1 MSYYASD
8 VDGGY
13 FTFDERLSALSELIS
28 MIDRPGDYCVYGRF
42 PTPMPRIWNHTTGLL
57 AFPLQPAQLQDL
69 ITLGERAPYG
79 RGAETIL
86 DRSVRDCWQVSPD
99 QISVGGETWG
109 ETFNRILNR
118 AAEGLGYP
126 PEAVDAE
133 LYKILVY
140 EEGGFFAPHRDTEKV
155 TGMVATLVVSLPVA
169 GKGGELIIRHR
180 GRETIVEMCS
190 NDPSELVF
198 AAFYADCE
206 HEIRPVTEGHRA
218 CLVYNLVLTPGQNV
232 ATSAPNYAD
241 LMGQIAKEIKN
252 CFATSD
258 APEKLVWLLEHD
270 YSIAGLSFETLKN
283 TDATVGRALIAA
295 AAQADCSLHAAIV
308 HVDEYAAAAY
318 LGRDYVWEIEDIGA
332 DEYELYDIIERRCE
346 LDDWVHPDLGA
357 SAYGQLALAQNELMP
372 PERITNWEPDVNRL
386 TEASG
391 NEGATVERHY
401 RSAAFVL
408 WPAKEGPRVLA
419 QAGAKALSVLFVQS
433 EQRAATSDGNDLS
446 LDTIAAEIAEAWPA
460 PQVLHYS
467 DRDEW
472 QESGAVMLSRLCRIG
487 SRKATELFLDRVVI
501 PYYGPGLKAALIEAT
516 SELAEKDM
524 LKRLLGLVSAQCT
537 EQPEAVINLVMG
549 LSEASDQGQKVMT
562 RNALKDLIKHLCSEI
577 PVALNVHRP
586 KNAEP
591 FWYGS
596 RRQSATP
603 LPERTL
609 REIFQL
615 AWSFDLESSLAGVV
629 GNLVNA
635 PDIVPPDRTL
645 PPVLAKL
652 GTSFHAQASESEAFA
667 RFWRHSAN
675 VLLARSR
682 TTPPEPTDWVVSSN
696 DLGCG
701 CEYCAELVRFCAD
714 PVTTTHRIPVRR
726 ELRSHLRSVI
736 ERAGADLSCET
747 ERKGSPYTLIC
758 TKTRDSYT
766 RRRQQY
772 ANDIS
777 AIKRLLEV
785 ADAVP
790 EATSIAAS
798 LRAAVNCSQ
807 SNSPTTTT

>member
-1 MSYYASD
+1 MSDYAGD
-8 VDGGY
+8 TDGGY

-28 MIDRPGDYCVYGRF
+28 SIDRPGDYCVYGRF
-42 PTPMPRIWNHTTGLL
+42 HTPMPRIWNNATGVL

-69 ITLGERAPYG
+69 IALGERAPYG
-79 RGAETIL
+79 RGEETVL
-86 DRSVRDCWQVSPD
+86 DRSVRDCWQLSPD
-99 QISVGGETWG
+99 QISVAGETWG

-126 PEAVDAE
+126 PAAVRAE

-140 EEGGFFAPHRDTEKV
+140 EEGGFFASHRDTEKV

-232 ATSAPNYAD
+232 AASAPNYAD
-241 LMGQIAKEIKN
+241 LTGRIAKEIEN
-252 CFATSD
+252 CFAMSD

-283 TDATVGRALIAA
+283 TDATVGRTLIAA
-295 AAQADCSLHAAIV
+295 ASQADCVLHAAIV
-308 HVDEYAAAAY
+308 HVDECVAAAY
-318 LGRDYVWEIEDIGA
+318 LGRGYVWEVEDIGA
-332 DEYELYDIIERRCE
+332 DEYELYDTIEQSCE
-346 LDDWVHPDLGA
+346 LDDWVHPGLGTTD
-357 SAYGQLALAQNELMP
+357 YGQLALAHDELLP
-372 PERITNWEPDVNRL
+372 PERITDWEPDVSRF

-401 RSAAFVL
+401 RSAAFVV

-419 QAGAKALSVLFVQS
+419 QAGAKALSILLVQS
-433 EQRAATSDGNDLS
+433 EQGAAVSGGSDLS
-446 LDTIAAEIAEAWPA
+446 LDTIAVEIAEAWPA
-460 PQVLHYS
+460 PQALHYA

-472 QESGAVMLSRLCRIG
+472 QESSAVVLSRLCG
-487 SRKATELFLDRVVI
+487 LGNRKAAGLFLDRVVI
-501 PYYGPGLKAALIEAT
+501 PYYGSGLKAALIEAT
-516 SELAEKDM
+516 SELAEEDM
-524 LKRLLGLVSAQCT
+524 LARLRGLVSTQCA
-537 EQPEAVINLVMG
+537 EQPEAVIDLVTG
-549 LSEASDQGQKVMT
+549 LSEASGQGQKIMT
-562 RNALKDLIKHLCSEI
+562 PDALQDLVRHLCSAI
-577 PVALNVHRP
+577 PGAIDVDRP
-586 KNAEP
+586 KDAEP

-596 RRQSATP
+596 RRPSVTP

-615 AWSFDLESSLAGVV
+615 AWGFDLESSLAGVV
-629 GNLVNA
+629 DSLVNA
-635 PDIVPPDRTL
+635 PDIVPPDGTL
-645 PPVLAKL
+645 PSALSKL
-652 GTSFHAQASESEAFA
+652 GTSFHAQASESGAFA
-667 RFWRHSAN
+667 RLWQHSASF
-675 VLLARSR
+675 LLARSR
-682 TTPPEPTDWVVSSN
+682 TPPPEPTDWVVSAN

-714 PVTTTHRIPVRR
+714 PVATTHRIPVKR
-726 ELRSHLRSVI
+726 ELRSHLRSII
-736 ERAGADLSCET
+736 ERAGADLSCQT

-758 TKTRDSYT
+758 TKTRDSDT

-785 ADAVP
+785 AEAVP
-790 EATSIAAS
+790 EAASIAAS

-807 SNSPTTTT
+807 K